1 MVKGIQSQ
9 HIAASV
15 KHFAA
20 NNKET
25 NRKHSDSRVSE
36 RALREIYLKG
46 FEIIVKEAQPWTIMS
61 STMQINGHR
70 ASENRELLEDVLRG
84 EWGFKGLESQDFIM
98 NPNYAVLKEYAL
110 NGGTMTTFTGENTMA
125 AVSEKFAY
133 WTTENVGQDTELMSA
148 IKQAMTWQAYALANS
163 NALDGMASST
173 RLVSV
178 RTWYDNALV
187 AVQVVFAA
195 LTVLAAAMYVLNDRK
210 SKKQ

>member
-1 MVKGIQSQ
+1 MTCS
-9 HIAASV
+9 
-15 KHFAA
+15 
-20 NNKET
+20 
-25 NRKHSDSRVSE
+25 SDMSE
-36 RALREIYLKG
+36 RTLREMYLTN
-46 FEIIVKEAQPWTIMS
+46 FEIAIKEGKPGFVMTAYNRV
-61 STMQINGHR
+61 NGVY
-70 ASENRELLEDVLRG
+70 ANENRHLLGDILRG

>member
-1 MVKGIQSQ
+1 
-9 HIAASV
+9 
-15 KHFAA
+15 
-20 NNKET
+20 
-25 NRKHSDSRVSE
+25 
-36 RALREIYLKG
+36 
-46 FEIIVKEAQPWTIMS
+46 
-61 STMQINGHR
+61 
-70 ASENRELLEDVLRG
+70 
-84 EWGFKGLESQDFIM
+84 M

-187 AVQVVFAA
+187 AVQVVFAV
-195 LTVLAAAMYVLNDRK
+195 LTVLSAAMYVLNDRK